1 MQVSARLLHSI
12 LNNRTFYWAYAL
24 KTALFEIFVGRMP
37 KLTLKTH
44 NFFEYYRVNYVKKSL
59 MAPISNKKYIEQ
71 LNFNA
76 ITNERL
82 FS

>member
-1 MQVSARLLHSI
+1 MPYKLH
-12 LNNRTFYWAYAL
+12 FY
-24 KTALFEIFVGRMP
+24 EIFVGRMP
-37 KLTLKTH
+37 KLKLKTH
-44 NFFEYYRVNYVKKSL
+44 NFFEYYHVNYVKKSL
-59 MAPISNKKYIEQ
+59 MAPISKKKYIEQ